1 MRPLLNYFRFSVIL
15 AIALNFQLLN
25 CQPFLKPNRENLP
38 FTSVLSIDGGGVRAV
53 IPIAVLIE
61 LEDKIKSSMVENATL
76 LVEKGVFNEQDL
88 EYMRQG
94 VDAFDIQLADFFDMA
109 AGVSAGSIVAGYFAT
124 RGENTQTETENP
136 PGTAKAGLEI
146 FEHNAGVIFKPSFFR
161 TGVLGATYSNKGIDA
176 ALLEVFG
183 ENTGL
188 SSIQNITFFA
198 SSFELDNSRLLG
210 FFVDHVQ
217 NNFGSVVTTPAMTV
231 ANTIPGIELP
241 DLQVADGEDF
251 RLWEAIRCSAAAPVF
266 LPAHVIHALN
276 SEFSATCV
284 DGALIAN
291 NPDMFA
297 LTYVNSVWN
306 VSTDEIAI
314 LSLGQGI
321 VVRNYA
327 EGGGLDRGL
336 TEWASDLLSIILD
349 GDTETQDVLMDML
362 YYQVLGLP
370 APQYLRIQLRQTEQD
385 GELPG
390 IDEFEAIPDLLE
402 LGKQLAELYDDYLDQ
417 FVAKYLLGTEDVI
430 Y

>member
-1 MRPLLNYFRFSVIL
+1 MPLCLLKKEFLTSKIQSICDKEWMPLIFNWRIFSTWRLGYLQAPLSLVIL
-15 AIALNFQLLN
+15 PQEERIRKPRLRTLQEPQKPALKFSNITRVQYSNRAFFVQEYQV
-25 CQPFLKPNRENLP
+25 QPTATKELMR
-38 FTSVLSIDGGGVRAV
+38 LSQ
-53 IPIAVLIE
+53 
-61 LEDKIKSSMVENATL
+61 KSSVKIRVYPVYKISRSL
-76 LVEKGVFNEQDL
+76 LRL
-88 EYMRQG
+88 
-94 VDAFDIQLADFFDMA
+94 
-109 AGVSAGSIVAGYFAT
+109 
-124 RGENTQTETENP
+124 
-136 PGTAKAGLEI
+136 
-146 FEHNAGVIFKPSFFR
+146 
-161 TGVLGATYSNKGIDA
+161 SNQIIHGCSD
-176 ALLEVFG
+176 
-183 ENTGL
+183 
-188 SSIQNITFFA
+188 
-198 SSFELDNSRLLG
+198 

-370 APQYLRIQLRQTEQD
+370 APQYLRIQLRQTEVD